1 MSTNIPNNSE
11 NDLSFLEKKDANA
24 LSGKDIFFTIL
35 RNLHWLILCAA
46 IGGAIAWFLSDRADR
61 IYESH
66 AKIIINSVT
75 RNRLTNGMTM
85 WENITNRRIPTTLS
99 AINDEIIILKS
110 EAPMLEVAN
119 RLNLGMDY
127 KYQTKV
133 VKRMKDL
140 YKESPIEVFLPDLKE
155 TDYAS
160 MAITVAKDSSL
171 SIQIGEYD
179 PVRGRLR
186 DTISTSYGRVIVN
199 PTWALRELY
208 YDNPIYVTH
217 RNINAIAETYRNKVN
232 VTRNSASDGI
242 INFSLHDTSPIR
254 AADVLNEMI
263 SVYNEG
269 TINEKTQIIQQT
281 SDFIN
286 DRIAQLDNEL
296 GAKESQIATFK
307 RENQIVNLDDYGQTY
322 ISASIQSNEEMERT
336 RAQISHAEYLMQ
348 LTNSNT
354 ENKLFPVTIN
364 VEDENIKA
372 TIARFNDLVL
382 KLDKYKESG
391 TTNNPV
397 VKDMQLE
404 QASLKSNLNQL
415 LMTYIGALRQKMG
428 GIEASSRAASD
439 KIRQVPG
446 GQLYIDNLTRVQTIK
461 EQLYLTLLSKRE
473 EYLISQ
479 SDLAQHPQE
488 HDAGLA
494 DRPAGPRRRLPASP
508 PAGHQD
514 PLPQGRGE
522 LCRHPDPG
530 RNPFPQKG

>member
-179 PVRGRLR
+179 PV
-186 DTISTSYGRVIVN
+186 TKAN
-199 PTWALRELY
+199 
-208 YDNPIYVTH
+208 YDV
-217 RNINAIAETYRNKVN
+217 A
-232 VTRNSASDGI
+232 
-242 INFSLHDTSPIR
+242 
-254 AADVLNEMI
+254 
-263 SVYNEG
+263 
-269 TINEKTQIIQQT
+269 
-281 SDFIN
+281 
-286 DRIAQLDNEL
+286 
-296 GAKESQIATFK
+296 
-307 RENQIVNLDDYGQTY
+307 
-322 ISASIQSNEEMERT
+322 
-336 RAQISHAEYLMQ
+336 
-348 LTNSNT
+348 
-354 ENKLFPVTIN
+354 
-364 VEDENIKA
+364 
-372 TIARFNDLVL
+372 
-382 KLDKYKESG
+382 
-391 TTNNPV
+391 
-397 VKDMQLE
+397 LE
-404 QASLKSNLNQL
+404 QANYFRL
-415 LMTYIGALRQKMG
+415 IR
-428 GIEASSRAASD
+428 EA
-439 KIRQVPG
+439 I
-446 GQLYIDNLTRVQTIK
+446 
-461 EQLYLTLLSKRE
+461 
-473 EYLISQ
+473 
-479 SDLAQHPQE
+479 
-488 HDAGLA
+488 
-494 DRPAGPRRRLPASP
+494 
-508 PAGHQD
+508 
-514 PLPQGRGE
+514 RGE
-522 LCRHPDPG
+522 METRLLQLDESVLIWET
-530 RNPFPQKG
+530 NFAKDNEETLD